1 MNLQAEGTKPIK
13 GKRNHYCDYRSIFTE
28 IILWILTF
36 GIWAVIV
43 VACVKSLLFL
53 ILAAVLY
60 GFYLLFELCSYLMG
74 ILSHQKSPEEI
85 NKIVGELF
93 RSIPSINFSCDIYT
107 VDKRTD
113 RDGTEYED
121 RKYVRSETDELHIF
135 SSRDVSGTLYFR
147 PGESSFV
154 MLNLQSEINF
164 ADTISYS
171 DYKEKRDKIKNY
183 TPPFGDESE
192 FHEYITI
199 GDIANEDFLV
209 NIYGGKSC
217 FLSKYTYIFFV
228 ILTLGQIYKLILLFV
243 VKRMSFV
250 IKKVISTRYDISGD
264 SKYIPYNP
272 ILIFPSKTFE
282 YDKSDICHIDKSIKV
297 KPPTPEELTKSLKYK
312 DCIPQFEQ
320 SHSTNGTIVEVK
332 NYNQNHANSNISP
345 VNYQANQ
352 SVTNDNLANESK
364 FGFNVNGNVFK
375 K

>member
-1 MNLQAEGTKPIK
+1 MGGLTDLVTVYSVEK
-13 GKRNHYCDYRSIFTE
+13 
-28 IILWILTF
+28 IIDDDRE
-36 GIWAVIV
+36 
-43 VACVKSLLFL
+43 
-53 ILAAVLY
+53 Y
-60 GFYLLFELCSYLMG
+60 E
-74 ILSHQKSPEEI
+74 
-85 NKIVGELF
+85 
-93 RSIPSINFSCDIYT
+93 
-107 VDKRTD
+107 KRTYM
-113 RDGTEYED
+113 RTETE
-121 RKYVRSETDELHIF
+121 ELHIF

-171 DYKEKRDKIKNY
+171 DYKEKRDRMKNY
-183 TPPFGDESE
+183 RPQFGDESE
-192 FHEYITI
+192 FHEYIKI
-199 GDIANEDFLV
+199 GDISNEDFLV
-209 NIYGGKSC
+209 NIYGGKSW
-217 FLSKYTYIFFV
+217 FLSKNTYIFFV

-282 YDKSDICHIDKSIKV
+282 YDKNDICHIDKSIEV

-320 SHSTNGTIVEVK
+320 NHSTNGKVVEVN
-332 NYNQNHANSNISP
+332 NYNQNNANSNIIP

-364 FGFNVNGNVFK
+364 FGLNVNGNVFNK
-375 K
+375 

>member
-1 MNLQAEGTKPIK
+1 MNLQADGTKPIK
-13 GKRNHYCDYRSIFTE
+13 GKRNSYCDYRSIFSE
-28 IILWILTF
+28 IILWLFTF

-43 VACVKSLLFL
+43 VACIKSLLFL

-60 GFYLLFELCSYLMG
+60 GLYLLFELCSNLMV

-93 RSIPSINFSCDIYT
+93 RSIPSIDFSCDIYS
-107 VDKRTD
+107 VEKIIDDDREYEKRTYM
-113 RDGTEYED
+113 RTETE
-121 RKYVRSETDELHIF
+121 ELHIF

-171 DYKEKRDKIKNY
+171 DYKEKRDRMKNY
-183 TPPFGDESE
+183 RPQFGDESE
-192 FHEYITI
+192 FHEYIKI
-199 GDIANEDFLV
+199 GDISNEDFLV
-209 NIYGGKSC
+209 NIYGGKSW
-217 FLSKYTYIFFV
+217 FLSKNTYIFFV

-282 YDKSDICHIDKSIKV
+282 YDKNDICHIDKSIEV

-320 SHSTNGTIVEVK
+320 NHSTNGKVVEVN
-332 NYNQNHANSNISP
+332 NYNQNNANSNIIP

-364 FGFNVNGNVFK
+364 FGLNVNGNVFNK
-375 K
+375 